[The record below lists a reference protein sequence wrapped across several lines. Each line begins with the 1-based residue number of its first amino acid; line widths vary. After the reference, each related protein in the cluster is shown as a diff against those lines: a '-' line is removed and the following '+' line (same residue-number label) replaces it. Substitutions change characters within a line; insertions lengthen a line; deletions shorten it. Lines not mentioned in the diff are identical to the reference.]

1 MKKGKRIIS
10 NINKPYIKVEKLAT
24 YIMEWIGSTIS
35 ILIHSIIFLIF
46 IALSL
51 FSPYTQE
58 FLLILTTVV
67 SLEAIYLSI
76 FIQMSMNTH
85 GKKLNELQE
94 GVEEIQED
102 VEEIQ
107 ENVDDDDDDD
117 DEDLK
122 KIWATLDILV
132 KDVKELKKK
141 SKQ

>member
-1 MKKGKRIIS
+1 
-10 NINKPYIKVEKLAT
+10 
-24 YIMEWIGSTIS
+24 
-35 ILIHSIIFLIF
+35 
-46 IALSL
+46 
-51 FSPYTQE
+51 
-58 FLLILTTVV
+58 
-67 SLEAIYLSI
+67 
-76 FIQMSMNTH
+76 MNTH

-102 VEEIQ
+102 VEDIQ
-107 ENVDDDDDDD
+107 EDVEEWDDDDED